1 MNLNYVKNY
10 LETKKD
16 TITKEDIEALITE
29 INVYQ
34 GTENKFTD
42 IASIMRTINDYNLTY
57 LAQVQQYEGFN
68 KKDIRHLPMRTE
80 KVREILCTLS
90 ALHTF
95 LVLSTA
101 TITESNFNM
110 ANLRNYM
117 KDLEAK
123 KEHFKSEK
131 MTWAAILRSLTQ
143 EMAFT
148 TEMRKLDIEDKIGY
162 IKYKDNKEEK

>member
-10 LETKKD
+10 LETKKGNL
-16 TITKEDIEALITE
+16 TEQDIEELINE
-29 INVYQ
+29 IGAYQ
-34 GTENKFTD
+34 GTENKFND
-42 IASIMRTINDYNLTY
+42 IASIMRTVNDYNLTY

-68 KKDIRHLPMRTE
+68 KKDIRHLPMRAE
-80 KVREILCTLS
+80 KVRAILCTLS

-95 LVLSTA
+95 LVLSSA
-101 TITESNFNM
+101 SITESNFNM
-110 ANLRNYM
+110 GNLRNYM

-131 MTWAAILRSLTQ
+131 MTWATILRSLTQ

-148 TEMRKLDIEDKIGY
+148 AEMRKLDIEDKMGY
-162 IKYKDNKEEK
+162 IKYKDNREEK